1 MIAKL
6 HLFNPIMLKFDS
18 IMGAGTTSTS
28 ESGGTGKGVKTV
40 DLFTLNH
47 ILLWIF
53 IGYLY
58 PNHYYLAFFL
68 GILWELFERFVVYE
82 KNLYRLVKTYWPV
95 PERYWNETDKNSLLD
110 IGVNMVGY
118 YIGSNIR

>member
-1 MIAKL
+1 MITKL
-6 HLFNPIMLKFDS
+6 HFFDPKMFKLDS
-18 IMGAGTTSTS
+18 ILGAGTTSKNEKGVT
-28 ESGGTGKGVKTV
+28 EKGVKTM
-40 DLFTLNH
+40 DLFTINH

-53 IGYLY
+53 IGYMY
-58 PNHYYLAFFL
+58 PNRYYLAFFL

-82 KNLYRLVKTYWPV
+82 KTLYRIVKTYWPV
-95 PERYWNETDKNSLLD
+95 PERYWNETGKNSLLD

>member
-6 HLFNPIMLKFDS
+6 HLLNPIMLKFDS
-18 IMGAGTTSTS
+18 IMGAGTTSTNDF
-28 ESGGTGKGVKTV
+28 EDNKKGVKTV
-40 DLFTLNH
+40 DLFTLNQ
-47 ILLWIF
+47 ILLWGF

-82 KNLYRLVKTYWPV
+82 KTMYRLVKTYLPV
-95 PERYWNETDKNSLLD
+95 DERYWNESDKNSLLD

>member
-6 HLFNPIMLKFDS
+6 HLLNPIMLKFDS
-18 IMGAGTTSTS
+18 ILSAGTTSTN
-28 ESGGTGKGVKTV
+28 EIEDNKKGVKTV

-68 GILWELFERFVVYE
+68 GILWELVERFVVYE
-82 KNLYRLVKTYWPV
+82 KTLYRLVKTYWPV
-95 PERYWNETDKNSLLD
+95 HERYWNETDKNSLLD

>member
-1 MIAKL
+1 MITKL
-6 HLFNPIMLKFDS
+6 HFFDPKMFKLDS
-18 IMGAGTTSTS
+18 ILGAGTTSKNEKGVT
-28 ESGGTGKGVKTV
+28 EKGVKTM

-53 IGYLY
+53 IGYMY
-58 PNHYYLAFFL
+58 PNRYYLAFFL

-82 KNLYRLVKTYWPV
+82 KTLYRIVKTYWPV
-95 PERYWNETDKNSLLD
+95 PERYWNETGKNSLLD

>member
-6 HLFNPIMLKFDS
+6 HLLNPIMLRFDS
-18 IMGAGTTSTS
+18 ILGASTADNKEPS
-28 ESGGTGKGVKTV
+28 KKGVKTI
-40 DLFTLNH
+40 DMFTLNQ
-47 ILLWIF
+47 ILLWGF

-82 KNLYRLVKTYWPV
+82 KTLYRLVKTYLPV
-95 PERYWNETDKNSLLD
+95 HERYWNETDKNSLLD

>member
-6 HLFNPIMLKFDS
+6 HLLNPTMLRFDS
-18 IMGAGTTSTS
+18 ILGASTADNKEPS
-28 ESGGTGKGVKTV
+28 KKGVKTI
-40 DLFTLNH
+40 DMFTLNQ
-47 ILLWIF
+47 ILLWGF

-82 KNLYRLVKTYWPV
+82 KTLYRLVKTYLPV
-95 PERYWNETDKNSLLD
+95 HERYWNETDKNSLLD

>member
-1 MIAKL
+1 
-6 HLFNPIMLKFDS
+6 MLRFDS
-18 IMGAGTTSTS
+18 ILGAGTASKNEMGS
-28 ESGGTGKGVKTV
+28 TGKGVKTV
-40 DLFTLNH
+40 DLFTLNQ
-47 ILLWIF
+47 ILLWGF

-58 PNHYYLAFFL
+58 PNRYYLAFFL

-82 KNLYRLVKTYWPV
+82 KTLYRLVKTYLPV
-95 PERYWNETDKNSLLD
+95 HERYWNETDKNSLLD

>member
-6 HLFNPIMLKFDS
+6 HLLNHTMLRFDS
-18 IMGAGTTSTS
+18 ILGASTADNKEPS
-28 ESGGTGKGVKTV
+28 KKGVKTI
-40 DLFTLNH
+40 DMFTLNQ
-47 ILLWIF
+47 ILLWGF

-58 PNHYYLAFFL
+58 PNRYYLAFFL

-82 KNLYRLVKTYWPV
+82 KTLYRLVKTYWPV

>member
-1 MIAKL
+1 
-6 HLFNPIMLKFDS
+6 MLKFDS
-18 IMGAGTTSTS
+18 IIGAGTASKN
-28 ESGGTGKGVKTV
+28 ESGDNKKGVKTV

-58 PNHYYLAFFL
+58 PNRYYLAFFL

-82 KNLYRLVKTYWPV
+82 KTLYRLVKTYWPV

>member
-1 MIAKL
+1 M
-6 HLFNPIMLKFDS
+6 FRFDS
-18 IMGAGTTSTS
+18 ILGASTADNKEPS
-28 ESGGTGKGVKTV
+28 KKGVKTV
-40 DLFTLNH
+40 DLFTLNQ
-47 ILLWIF
+47 ILLWGF

-68 GILWELFERFVVYE
+68 GILWELLERFVVYE
-82 KNLYRLVKTYWPV
+82 KTLYRLVKTYLPV
-95 PERYWNETDKNSLLD
+95 HERYWNETDKNSLLD